1 VRIVRRVGA
10 IAGLTLAG
18 IVAIAAPAQA
28 HPLRYGDDAS
38 NWRSTVAGVTPA
50 GAVHAS
56 MGDGV
61 LRLTVSLGTAHEATI
76 EGYDGEPFVQLR
88 PEGAFVN
95 LRSSTTYA
103 VKGSVVA
110 TPSSVDNKATP
121 TWRRVSTTPSW
132 SWHDTRTHWPGY
144 TLPPPV
150 EAAPNERQHVLDW
163 RVGLTADGS
172 RGAIAGTLDWLP
184 GPSGG
189 SGAAIAGASFLVIA
203 GAFLR
208 WRRARLVAGALLVL
222 VATDAVHSVGMVRGR
237 VGDFGSRVAALP
249 GHGGLPL
256 ALWLLGLATAV
267 LIARKNE
274 LGLYAAALLATLFC
288 FTEAL
293 PSLAVLWRSQA
304 VNALP
309 LNATRTLVAVLTGA
323 SVATALAAS
332 MLITSHVRNPGGP
345 A

>member
-1 VRIVRRVGA
+1 MRFLHRSGFV
-10 IAGLTLAG
+10 AGLTLIG
-18 IVAIAAPAQA
+18 VVVIAAPAQA

-38 NWRSTVAGVTPA
+38 NWRSVVTGVTPA

-61 LRLTVSLGTAHEATI
+61 LRLIVSLGNAHEVTI
-76 EGYDGEPFVQLR
+76 AGYNGEPFVQLR
-88 PEGAFVN
+88 ADGAFVN
-95 LRSSTTYA
+95 TRSSTTYA
-103 VKGSVVA
+103 VKGTAVA
-110 TPSSVDNKATP
+110 VPASVDNLASP
-121 TWRRVSTTPSW
+121 TWRRVNSVPSW

-150 EAAPNERQHVLDW
+150 EASPGTHQQVLNW
-163 RVGLTADGS
+163 RVPMTADGTS
-172 RGAIAGTLDWLP
+172 GAISGTLDWIP

-189 SGAAIAGASFLVIA
+189 TGAAIATA
-203 GAFLR
+203 AFLLVGGAYWR
-208 WRRARLVAGALLVL
+208 WRRAWIIAAGLLCLVGAD
-222 VATDAVHSVGMVRGR
+222 VAHSIGMVRGR

-256 ALWLLGLATAV
+256 ALWLLSLATVV
-267 LIARKNE
+267 LMVRKNE

-309 LNATRTLVAVLTGA
+309 LDTTRALVAALTGA
-323 SVATALAAS
+323 SVSTAIAAS
-332 MLITSHVRNPGGP
+332 LLITSNVRASGGTS
-345 A
+345 

>member
-1 VRIVRRVGA
+1 
-10 IAGLTLAG
+10 
-18 IVAIAAPAQA
+18 
-28 HPLRYGDDAS
+28 
-38 NWRSTVAGVTPA
+38 
-50 GAVHAS
+50 
-56 MGDGV
+56 
-61 LRLTVSLGTAHEATI
+61 
-76 EGYDGEPFVQLR
+76 
-88 PEGAFVN
+88 
-95 LRSSTTYA
+95 
-103 VKGSVVA
+103 
-110 TPSSVDNKATP
+110 
-121 TWRRVSTTPSW
+121 
-132 SWHDTRTHWPGY
+132 
-144 TLPPPV
+144 
-150 EAAPNERQHVLDW
+150 
-163 RVGLTADGS
+163 
-172 RGAIAGTLDWLP
+172 
-184 GPSGG
+184 
-189 SGAAIAGASFLVIA
+189 
-203 GAFLR
+203 
-208 WRRARLVAGALLVL
+208 
-222 VATDAVHSVGMVRGR
+222 MVRGR

-309 LNATRTLVAVLTGA
+309 LDATRTLVAVLTGA

>member
-1 VRIVRRVGA
+1 MRILRR
-10 IAGLTLAG
+10 AGVVTGVALAG
-18 IVAIAAPAQA
+18 IVVAAAPAQA

-38 NWRSTVAGVTPA
+38 NWRSVVTGVTPT

-61 LRLTVSLGTAHEATI
+61 LRLTVSLEGAREVTI
-76 EGYDGEPFVQLR
+76 AGYDDEPFVQLR
-88 PEGAFVN
+88 TDGAFVN
-95 LRSSTTYA
+95 TKSTTTYA
-103 VKGSVVA
+103 VKGSTVA
-110 TPSSVDNKATP
+110 IPASADNKAAP
-121 TWRRVSTTPSW
+121 SWKRVSSTPSW
-132 SWHDTRTHWPGY
+132 SWHDSRTHWPGY

-150 EAAPNERQHVLDW
+150 ESAKDTRQHVLDW
-163 RVGLTADGS
+163 RIPLTADGTA
-172 RGAIAGTLDWLP
+172 GAITGGLDWIP

-189 SGAAIAGASFLVIA
+189 NGAAIAGASFLLIG

-208 WRRARLVAGALLVL
+208 RRRAWVVGAGLTCLVGVD
-222 VATDAVHSVGMVRGR
+222 VAHCVGMAVGR
-237 VGDFGSRVAALP
+237 VGDFGSRIAALP
-249 GHGGLPL
+249 GHGGLSL
-256 ALWLLGLATAV
+256 ALWLLSLATIV
-267 LIARKNE
+267 LLVRKNE

-309 LNATRTLVAVLTGA
+309 LDLTRALVAVLTGA

-332 MLITSHVRNPGGP
+332 TLITSHVRASGGTS
-345 A
+345 